1 MLLLST
7 GQSSAF
13 EFIINED
20 NNFLDPTAGATPS
33 DVFVT
38 VYRGNLG
45 AGAIVDGPFSYL
57 YQGAT
62 VDSHAYIVKTTN
74 NIFYYGEYND
84 NPGDTITSYDLVKFT
99 FYYTVPNTLAPG
111 NYSVVLSTNY
121 NGSNVSYTS
130 HFQITNTPENIG
142 GYYAS
147 GARSAV
153 LNFVPAFETL
163 EEYKTNSV
171 LLIGHADGL
180 ELNSVVRIKSIQEG
194 INLLNGDFQSPLLRG
209 VFDAYANGARDIYI
223 CPAAP
228 MSEYVENISKR
239 LNTLPI
245 YSYSDATPML
255 MNFYQRYYDRLNTT
269 YDLIKIYDNI
279 DIVVPLE
286 TTILNSGGVD
296 FMTQL
301 ANYCNDFHNES
312 GFIQI
317 GIIGSRSN
325 GISSS
330 DIDVLESNSLFTTK
344 YTAIGSDG
352 QIIGDMGRFIMPVY
366 GEVIFNHE
374 FLNITYT
381 SPSSA
386 AIAGI
391 LSQTQVNM
399 GLARKR
405 LSAVYGLHGNNLSQ
419 VDLDRIEDL
428 GINTIYRSS
437 RSRRGNAYEIY
448 ITNDYSMASPDSTL
462 SKIPQIRLLAMLI
475 NEIKALSSN
484 SISRFSSEKIIE
496 ETRAMLIWAKSNQI
510 IVDYQFEPYVDKIDK
525 GKLYFDIS
533 VTSALGLK
541 KISFSISSGAGS

>member
-1 MLLLST
+1 MLVARASQIVT
-7 GQSSAF
+7 IPFVYRSGY
-13 EFIINED
+13 EYV
-20 NNFLDPTAGATPS
+20 DPTANIFIYLKRGFNSGGPTISGPYIFDTSAAIAATPQYVQPFPDGSSLERISQGSYQLTLKIPSNIFPGQYTIGINTTSNGSS
-33 DVFVT
+33 DIKEIPITIKRPESTPDDWSSTPNYSNYSMVDKSVSLNERSK
-38 VYRGNLG
+38 YREINQ
-45 AGAIVDGPFSYL
+45 FE
-57 YQGAT
+57 
-62 VDSHAYIVKTTN
+62 TN
-74 NIFYYGEYND
+74 NI
-84 NPGDTITSYDLVKFT
+84 
-99 FYYTVPNTLAPG
+99 
-111 NYSVVLSTNY
+111 
-121 NGSNVSYTS
+121 
-130 HFQITNTPENIG
+130 
-142 GYYAS
+142 
-147 GARSAV
+147 
-153 LNFVPAFETL
+153 
-163 EEYKTNSV
+163 
-171 LLIGHADGL
+171 LLIGHTDAIEPYGIQKISSMQEAIDILRADF
-180 ELNSVVRIKSIQEG
+180 N
-194 INLLNGDFQSPLLRG
+194 SPLLRG
-209 VFDAYANGARDIYI
+209 VFDAYSGGARDIYI

-228 MSEYVENISKR
+228 MSEYVESISKR
-239 LNTLPI
+239 LDTLPI

-255 MNFYQRYYDRLNTT
+255 MNFYQRYYDRLSTT

-312 GFIQI
+312 GFIQV

-330 DIDVLESNSLFTTK
+330 DIDILEANSLFTTK

-381 SPSSA
+381 SSASA
-386 AIAGI
+386 AIAGL

-419 VDLDRIEDL
+419 EDIDRLEDL
-428 GINTIYRSS
+428 GINTIYRSN
-437 RSRRGNAYEIY
+437 RARRGNAYEIY
-448 ITNDYSMASPDSTL
+448 VTNDYSMASSDSTL
-462 SKIPQIRLLAMLI
+462 AKIPQIRLLAMLI

-484 SISRFSSEKIIE
+484 SISRFSSEKIIA
-496 ETRAMLIWAKSNQI
+496 ETRAMLNWMKSNQI
-510 IVDYQFEPYVDKIDK
+510 VVDYQFEPYVDTIDK